1 MRPVISFHWS
11 SEIVFLRTLVALD
24 LRPATWSYP
33 SRMIRAAW
41 DRPFNGVMATN
52 SNEIAELSEQVTG
65 RLHERFPRIPINTV
79 QEIVEEI
86 YDGYDGCRIRAFI
99 PLLVERASRDRLRLL
114 PLRLVNA
121 DTHVQVRAGVTGTA
135 PTRCPSGPPKFRLAG
150 VDVKLEPVSKAR
162 SPSVC
167 PSLRSVCH

>member
-52 SNEIAELSEQVTG
+52 SNEIAKLSEQVTG
-65 RLHERFPRIPINTV
+65 RLHDRFPRIPISTV

-86 YDGYDGCRIRAFI
+86 YHGYDGCRIRAFI
-99 PLLVERASRDRLRLL
+99 PLLVERASRDRLRSL

-121 DTHVQVRAGVTGTA
+121 DTHVQVRAGVAATA
-135 PTRCPSGPPKFRLAG
+135 PTQLPIRPAEVQVGWG
-150 VDVKLEPVSKAR
+150 
-162 SPSVC
+162 
-167 PSLRSVCH
+167 